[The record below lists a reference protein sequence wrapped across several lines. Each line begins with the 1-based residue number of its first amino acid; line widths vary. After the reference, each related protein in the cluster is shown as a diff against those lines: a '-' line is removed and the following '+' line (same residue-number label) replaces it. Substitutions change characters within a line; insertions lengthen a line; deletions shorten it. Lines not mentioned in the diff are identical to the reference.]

1 MLKNSDI
8 SLEVSELRA
17 FFEKYLGE
25 ELSQNSIIKPI
36 HNDATLKT
44 ALNKAKLLNMED
56 PTDPHNQC
64 YNPNFENI
72 IKNLKNLEIR
82 EDKYFNLF
90 S

>member
-64 YNPNFENI
+64 YNPNFE
-72 IKNLKNLEIR
+72 
-82 EDKYFNLF
+82 KYNV
-90 S
+90 